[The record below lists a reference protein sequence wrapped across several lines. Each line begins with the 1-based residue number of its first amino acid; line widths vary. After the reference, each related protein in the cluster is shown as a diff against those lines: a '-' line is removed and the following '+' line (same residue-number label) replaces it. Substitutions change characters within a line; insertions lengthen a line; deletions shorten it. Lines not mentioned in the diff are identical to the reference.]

1 MYIHKKTDLLKNSG
15 SDFKKVLLYIT
26 WYVIQFISIHRKTDF
41 GNSLVNDKK
50 KKTHSPNFEKALFS
64 FYI

>member
-1 MYIHKKTDLLKNSG
+1 MYIHKKPDLLKNSG
-15 SDFKKVLLYIT
+15 MYRLQEGIT
-26 WYVIQFISIHRKTDF
+26 WYVIHFISIHRKTDL